1 MPNLQVKDIDSLL
14 YISLKKL
21 AKKEHR
27 SVSQEVV
34 KIIETYLNQ
43 PNSNNNKNM
52 TEEFLKLSGSW
63 DDNRSNDD
71 IINEIYQSR
80 NDGKRFNDGLFD

>member
-1 MPNLQVKDIDSLL
+1 MPNLKVKDIDSLL